1 MTLKVTK
8 VVKQVMHDYLY
19 SIRAIDSDTGTPN
32 MTTNLLINFKFG
44 LCCARNLHLAD
55 RCITSF
61 KTTTQYNLAL
71 LTKAI
76 VISQSSFYHCAL
88 NQRLRSIYIYQS
100 IHDFICHT
108 VLRELLAPSLFFSLF
123 ALVVYMGK
131 FKTG

>member
-8 VVKQVMHDYLY
+8 VVKQVMHDYSY

-44 LCCARNLHLAD
+44 LSCARNLHLAD

-88 NQRLRSIYIYQS
+88 NQRLRSI
-100 IHDFICHT
+100 
-108 VLRELLAPSLFFSLF
+108 
-123 ALVVYMGK
+123 
-131 FKTG
+131 